1 MKKSTKGAL
10 AAAAAGTLLLGGA
23 GSLAYWS
30 ESTTVD
36 GGDLASGSITL
47 TSVTCDTDF
56 IHVEDEGDLNPP
68 AVVNIVPGDEIT
80 KECTGTLTL
89 VGDHIGATVT
99 LDPASVSSLNGSL
112 GSEVVAT
119 ATMTSPA
126 ATVSDAGTYPV
137 TIDID
142 VTFPTTVTSETS
154 QTSTASLN
162 ALTLVATQTHDP
174 S

>member
-23 GSLAYWS
+23 GSLAFWS

-47 TSVTCDTDF
+47 TSVTCDDDFTHTETDTK
-56 IHVEDEGDLNPP
+56 
-68 AVVNIVPGDEIT
+68 VVNIVPGDTIT
-80 KECTGTLTL
+80 KQCTGTLTL

-99 LDPASVSSLNGSL
+99 LDPASITSLDGSL

-126 ATVSDAGTYPV
+126 ATVSDAGVYPV